1 MVMDRHGMSH
11 KAAGTVGGGQYEGK
25 AGGRSDD
32 DLDDPQFPS
41 VDPPHDGNPT
51 GDDGGDAGRTRELL
65 ERTSRVEVTAD
76 GPVLYDANG
85 NMLDTGGG
93 LDYEVMRSSQK
104 VKDAVRSIYR
114 SDLNDRPAAERRRLM
129 RQAWYLAT
137 PYDRRRAID
146 TSRNRRYIP
155 AGAVAR
161 SLKRRKDQEAAVQ
174 TLIDMHYEDASA
186 AMNVIRAGYPNNKDA
201 AWKYINYTKYQRYSK
216 DTVGKDGV
224 AHHKGEAIVGDYIN
238 SKGKPAHGPLP
249 DPKGKV
255 GRSHLRMVWQPTNGV
270 PDAQTVEQVRRVFK
284 EVEDEPETQ
293 AQMFWDVCYGDGHP
307 SNLRG
312 DVDFAKGLIGQ
323 RKHQREGVETL
334 NRWSQGQGQGNAA
347 RMLAYDR
354 ALSPEA
360 ARIFLQMEPGD
371 GRLAH
376 TQYPGRKGGKT
387 YVPKRL
393 TEMRSYI
400 RAVYEISD

>member
-1 MVMDRHGMSH
+1 
-11 KAAGTVGGGQYEGK
+11 
-25 AGGRSDD
+25 
-32 DLDDPQFPS
+32 
-41 VDPPHDGNPT
+41 
-51 GDDGGDAGRTRELL
+51 
-65 ERTSRVEVTAD
+65 
-76 GPVLYDANG
+76 
-85 NMLDTGGG
+85 
-93 LDYEVMRSSQK
+93 
-104 VKDAVRSIYR
+104 
-114 SDLNDRPAAERRRLM
+114 
-129 RQAWYLAT
+129 
-137 PYDRRRAID
+137 
-146 TSRNRRYIP
+146 
-155 AGAVAR
+155 
-161 SLKRRKDQEAAVQ
+161 
-174 TLIDMHYEDASA
+174 
-186 AMNVIRAGYPNNKDA
+186 
-201 AWKYINYTKYQRYSK
+201 
-216 DTVGKDGV
+216 
-224 AHHKGEAIVGDYIN
+224 
-238 SKGKPAHGPLP
+238 
-249 DPKGKV
+249 
-255 GRSHLRMVWQPTNGV
+255 MVWQPTNGV

>member
-25 AGGRSDD
+25 ADGRSDD

-41 VDPPHDGNPT
+41 AAPPHDGIPT
-51 GDDGGDAGRTRELL
+51 GDDGGDADRTRELL
-65 ERTSRVEVTAD
+65 ERTFRVEVTAD
-76 GPVLYDANG
+76 GPVLYDADG
-85 NMLDTGGG
+85 NTLDTGGG

-186 AMNVIRAGYPNNKDA
+186 AMNIIRAGYPNNKDA

-224 AHHKGEAIVGDYIN
+224 AHRKGEAIVGDYIN
-238 SKGKPAHGPLP
+238 SKGKPTHGALP

-270 PDAQTVEQVRRVFK
+270 PDAQTVDQVRRVFK

-334 NRWSQGQGQGNAA
+334 NRWSQGRGQGNAA

>member
-25 AGGRSDD
+25 ADGRSDD

-41 VDPPHDGNPT
+41 AAPPHDGIPT
-51 GDDGGDAGRTRELL
+51 GDDGGDADRTRELL
-65 ERTSRVEVTAD
+65 ERTFRVEVTAD
-76 GPVLYDANG
+76 GPVLYDADG
-85 NMLDTGGG
+85 NMLDTGDG

-129 RQAWYLAT
+129 RQAWHLAT

-146 TSRNRRYIP
+146 TSRNHRYIP

-186 AMNVIRAGYPNNKDA
+186 AMNIIRAGYPNNKDA

-224 AHHKGEAIVGDYIN
+224 AHRKGEAIVGDYIN
-238 SKGKPAHGPLP
+238 SKGKPTHGALP

-270 PDAQTVEQVRRVFK
+270 PDAQTVDQVRRVFK

-334 NRWSQGQGQGNAA
+334 NRWSQGRGQGNAA

>member
-41 VDPPHDGNPT
+41 VDSPHDGIPT
-51 GDDGGDAGRTRELL
+51 GDDGGDADRTRELL
-65 ERTSRVEVTAD
+65 ERTFRVEVTAD
-76 GPVLYDANG
+76 GPVLYDADG

-186 AMNVIRAGYPNNKDA
+186 AMNIIRAGYPNNKDA
-201 AWKYINYTKYQRYSK
+201 AWKYINYTKYRRYSK

-238 SKGKPAHGPLP
+238 SKGKPTHGALP

-270 PDAQTVEQVRRVFK
+270 PDAQTVDQVRRVFK

-334 NRWSQGQGQGNAA
+334 NRWSQGRGQGNAA

-360 ARIFLQMEPGD
+360 ARVFLQMEPGD

>member
-1 MVMDRHGMSH
+1 MYD
-11 KAAGTVGGGQYEGK
+11 A
-25 AGGRSDD
+25 
-32 DLDDPQFPS
+32 
-41 VDPPHDGNPT
+41 DGNT
-51 GDDGGDAGRTRELL
+51 
-65 ERTSRVEVTAD
+65 
-76 GPVLYDANG
+76 
-85 NMLDTGGG
+85 LDTDGG
-93 LDYEVMRSSQK
+93 LDYAVMRSNQK

-186 AMNVIRAGYPNNKDA
+186 AMNIIRAGYPNNKDA

-238 SKGKPAHGPLP
+238 SKGKPTHGALP

-270 PDAQTVEQVRRVFK
+270 PDARTVDQVRRVFK

-334 NRWSQGQGQGNAA
+334 NRWSQGRGQGNAA